1 MVKLQQK
8 ILNLANAVQQ
18 VWYQGNSL
26 VAWMQ
31 ELNATSATSLMI
43 VNWEVLFTFRRDER
57 PCRGIYMD

>member
-26 VAWMQ
+26 VAWIILQ
-31 ELNATSATSLMI
+31 
-43 VNWEVLFTFRRDER
+43 VLSV
-57 PCRGIYMD
+57 I